1 MRKWILWLMLMA
13 ACGNAFASWKIID
26 SRVDGQDVITTVEFY
41 GVPENK
47 KNKVT
52 LEVRHY
58 RPETLAEVEANIS
71 EMEVTAQDPKDKGK
85 EAEVKANEIVEE
97 LKVKW

>member
-1 MRKWILWLMLMA
+1 M
-13 ACGNAFASWKIID
+13 SWKIID
-26 SRVDGQDVITTVEFY
+26 SRVDGDDVITTVEFY

-58 RPETLAEVEANIS
+58 SPSTLEEVEANIAD
-71 EMEVTAQDPKDKGK
+71 MELTTEPPKEKQQ
-85 EAEVKANEIVEE
+85 ESRANSIVQE
-97 LKVKW
+97 LKLKE

>member
-1 MRKWILWLMLMA
+1 M
-13 ACGNAFASWKIID
+13 SYKIID

-58 RPETLAEVEANIS
+58 SPETLEEVEANIA
-71 EMEVTAQDPKDKGK
+71 EMEVTSQNPKPK
-85 EAEVKANEIVEE
+85 ENPQVQRSNEIVQE
-97 LKVKW
+97 LKQKG